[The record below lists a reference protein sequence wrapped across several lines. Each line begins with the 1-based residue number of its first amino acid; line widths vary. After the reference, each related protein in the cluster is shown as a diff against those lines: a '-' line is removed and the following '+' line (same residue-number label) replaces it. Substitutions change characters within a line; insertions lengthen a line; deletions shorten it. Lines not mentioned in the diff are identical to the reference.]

1 MATNKANTQHSLTK
15 EQKQAVGLLSI
26 GTFLEYFDLMLYIHM
41 AVLLNELF
49 FSQTDVFSTQ
59 LLSAFSFCATFVF
72 RPIGAILIGRLGDKI
87 GRKATVIITTTTM
100 SISCIAMANLPTY
113 EQIGIT
119 ASLAVT
125 ICRILQGMSSMGE
138 RVGAEVYLT
147 ELIKPPFVYPAVA
160 FISVCLTLG
169 GTMALFVA
177 NIALSQLFDWRIAFW
192 IGAIVAVIGSFARRC
207 LRETPDFANAKK
219 QMTNLHK
226 DLNIKSTKKKTLN
239 KPWIEEKMN
248 KKAVIS
254 FFFMQLSY
262 PVCFYLIFI
271 HSSNLLKDK
280 FGYTVEQ
287 VIHQNFIVSSIDL
300 VFTMLITFL
309 VYFVNPLKFLKIKFY
324 FACPFVLLSPFL
336 LNYVTTGSEL
346 MLVQILLSLALL
358 VEFPATPIFYKY
370 FPVFQRFTTTCFSY
384 ATSRALMYVISSF
397 GIVYLIKCFGNLGLL
412 FLLFPIVIGYG
423 LGLFYFVGSEKK
435 RGLTNKVSLS
445 EAKTESVLG
454 DLV

>member
-1 MATNKANTQHSLTK
+1 MTIDKIKSQNSLTR
-15 EQKQAVGLLSI
+15 EQKQAVGILSI
-26 GTFLEYFDLMLYIHM
+26 GTFLEYFDLMLYVHM
-41 AVLLNELF
+41 AVLLNDLF
-49 FSQTDVFSTQ
+49 FLKSDAFSAQ
-59 LLSAFSFCATFVF
+59 LLSAFSFCITFIF
-72 RPIGAILIGRLGDKI
+72 RPIGAILIGRLGDRI
-87 GRKATVIITTTTM
+87 GRKATVIITTTAM
-100 SISCIAMANLPTY
+100 SISCIVMANLPTY
-113 EQIGIT
+113 EQVGII
-119 ASLAVT
+119 ASWAVT

-147 ELIKPPFVYPAVA
+147 ELIRPPFVYPAVA

-177 NIALSQLFDWRIAFW
+177 NIALSQLFNWRVVFW

-207 LRETPDFANAKK
+207 LRETPDFANAKR
-219 QMTNLHK
+219 QLTNLHK
-226 DLNIKSTKKKTLN
+226 DLNINSTEEKMLDKA
-239 KPWIEEKMN
+239 WIKEKMN
-248 KKAVIS
+248 KKAVVS

-280 FGYTVEQ
+280 FGYTAEQ

-300 VFTMLITFL
+300 VFTMLITCL

-324 FACPFVLLSPFL
+324 FACPFVLLSPIL

-346 MLVQILLSLALL
+346 MLIQILLSLALL

-384 ATSRALMYVISSF
+384 ATSRALMYIISSF
-397 GIVYLIKCFGNLGLL
+397 GVIYLIKYFGNLGLL
-412 FLLFPIVIGYG
+412 FLLVPVVIGYG
-423 LGLFYFVGSEKK
+423 VGLFYFVRTEEEKEK
-435 RGLTNKVSLS
+435 GLTNKVSLS
-445 EAKTESVLG
+445 EAKT
-454 DLV
+454 

>member
-1 MATNKANTQHSLTK
+1 MKASVQKLTK
-15 EQKQAVGLLSI
+15 EQKQAVGILSI
-26 GTFLEYFDLMLYIHM
+26 GTFLEYFDLMLYVHM
-41 AVLLNELF
+41 AVLLNDLF
-49 FSQTDVFSTQ
+49 FSKEDEFSLQ
-59 LLSAFSFCATFVF
+59 LLSAFSFCITFIF
-72 RPIGAILIGRLGDKI
+72 RPIGAILIGRLGDRI

-100 SISCIAMANLPTY
+100 SISCIVMANLPTY
-113 EQIGIT
+113 EQVGII
-119 ASLAVT
+119 ASWAVT

-147 ELIKPPFVYPAVA
+147 ELIRPPFVYPAVA
-160 FISVCLTLG
+160 FVSVCLTLG
-169 GTMALFVA
+169 GTMALFIA
-177 NIALSQLFDWRIAFW
+177 NISLSQLFNWRIAFW
-192 IGAIVAVIGSFARRC
+192 VGAIVAVIGSFARRC
-207 LRETPDFANAKK
+207 LRETPDFANAKR
-219 QMTNLHK
+219 QITNLHK
-226 DLNIKSTKKKTLN
+226 DLNIGSTKEKMLD
-239 KPWIEEKMN
+239 KPWIKEKMN

-280 FGYTVEQ
+280 FGYTAEQ

-300 VFTMLITFL
+300 VFTMLITCL

-324 FACPFVLLSPFL
+324 FACPFVLASPFL

-346 MLVQILLSLALL
+346 MLIQIFLSLSLL

-384 ATSRALMYVISSF
+384 ATSRALMYIISSF
-397 GIVYLIKCFGNLGLL
+397 GVIYLIKYFGNLGLL

-423 LGLFYFVGSEKK
+423 LGLFYFVRTEDEKAKGS
-435 RGLTNKVSLS
+435 TNKTSQS
-445 EAKTESVLG
+445 MAKTESLLG